1 MARFAPALDCG
12 DDRFPKV
19 ETSTV
24 DLAEEEEEEEQLEL
38 LETSAAVPTTT
49 F

>member
-24 DLAEEEEEEEQLEL
+24 DLAEEEEEEEEQLEL
-38 LETSAAVPTTT
+38 LEASAAAT